1 MLADRLPSL
10 DPVTAATALCGED
23 GFLWLDSAAAGHP
36 ASRWSYLCL
45 WPVSRFTAEA
55 GQDAIATLKAWLA
68 SFKTNTIPGGAP
80 FQGGAAGYLA
90 YDFAAAFEP
99 RFTSRH
105 APSGPAPI
113 ELALYDLVIAFDQAS
128 GAATVYSAGL
138 SAPGTAPDE
147 ALAREK
153 RDRLKALLAAA
164 AAVLPAA
171 RPLRWTAQTSATAY
185 CAAVRAAQEF
195 IRAGDI
201 YQANI
206 AGLWTARG
214 LAREEAFA
222 HYLMLRER
230 TASPFAA
237 FGVFGERILASV
249 SPERLVC
256 TDAGRHVFAEPI
268 KGTIRRSPDEAE
280 DKVLRA
286 TLLASEKDRAE
297 NIMIVDLLRNDLSR
311 VCTSS
316 SVNVLSLC
324 RLETFTN
331 LHHLVST
338 IEGQLAPGRISADL
352 LVVVFPGGSVTGA
365 PKLRAM
371 EVIDIL
377 EPAARGAFCGSLAWL
392 GFDGA
397 MDASILIRT
406 LDIQPNETRLW
417 AGAGITLLSD
427 PAAEYDEI
435 CLKAAR
441 IMAPLSQAAEPA

>member
-45 WPVSRFTAEA
+45 WPVSRFKAEA
-55 GQDAIATLKAWLA
+55 GPDAIAVLNAWLA
-68 SFKTNTIPGGAP
+68 SFKANTMPGGAP

-99 RFTSRH
+99 RFASH
-105 APSGPAPI
+105 HPSSGPAPI
-113 ELALYDLVIAFDQAS
+113 ELALYDLVIAFDHAG
-128 GAATVYSAGL
+128 GAATAYSAGL
-138 SAPGTAPDE
+138 RTPGAAPD
-147 ALAREK
+147 AGLAREK
-153 RDRLKALLAAA
+153 LDRLKARLAAPA
-164 AAVLPAA
+164 ASLPAA
-171 RPLRWTAQTSATAY
+171 LPLNWTAQTNPSAY
-185 CAAVRAAQEF
+185 CGAVHTAQEF

-206 AGLWTARG
+206 AGLWTTRG
-214 LAREEAFA
+214 LTREEAFA
-222 HYLMLRER
+222 HYLMLRQR
-230 TASPFAA
+230 TEAPFAA
-237 FGVFGERILASV
+237 FGVFDGRILASV

-256 TDAGRHVFAEPI
+256 ADAEGRVLAEPI
-268 KGTIRRSPDEAE
+268 KGTIRRSDDVAE
-280 DKVLRA
+280 DKTQRTA
-286 TLLASEKDRAE
+286 LLASEKDRAE

-338 IEGQLAPGRISADL
+338 IDGQLAPGRSSADL
-352 LVVVFPGGSVTGA
+352 LAAVFPGGSVTGA
-365 PKLRAM
+365 PNLRAM
-371 EVIDIL
+371 EVIDAL
-377 EPAARGAFCGSLAWL
+377 EPAARGAFCGSLAWI

-406 LDIQPNETRLW
+406 LDISSAETRLW
-417 AGAGITLLSD
+417 AG
-427 PAAEYDEI
+427 
-435 CLKAAR
+435 
-441 IMAPLSQAAEPA
+441 

>member
-45 WPVSRFTAEA
+45 WPVSRFRAEA
-55 GQDAIATLKAWLA
+55 GPQAAGALKAWLA
-68 SFKTNTIPGGAP
+68 SFKANTMPGGAP

-99 RFTSRH
+99 RFASRH
-105 APSGPAPI
+105 ARPGPVPI
-113 ELALYDLVIAFDQAS
+113 ELALYDLVLSFDHTS

-138 SAPGTAPDE
+138 STPGAAPD
-147 ALAREK
+147 AACARAKVE
-153 RDRLKALLAAA
+153 RLKARLAAPSA
-164 AAVLPAA
+164 AMPEA
-171 RPLRWTAQTSATAY
+171 RPLDWTAKTSPAAY
-185 CAAVRAAQEF
+185 RDAVRATQEF
-195 IRAGDI
+195 ICAGDI

-214 LAREEAFA
+214 LSREEAFSQ
-222 HYLMLRER
+222 YLTLREG
-230 TASPFAA
+230 TAAPFAA

-256 TDAGRHVFAEPI
+256 ADAEGRILAEPI
-268 KGTIRRSPDEAE
+268 KGTIRRSPDAAE
-280 DKVLRA
+280 DKALCA
-286 TLLASEKDRAE
+286 ALLASEKDRAE
-297 NIMIVDLLRNDLSR
+297 NVMIVDLLRNDLSR

-338 IEGQLAPGRISADL
+338 IEGQLAPGRSSADL
-352 LVVVFPGGSVTGA
+352 LAAVFPGGSVTGA

-371 EVIDIL
+371 EVIDVL
-377 EPAARGAFCGSLAWL
+377 EPARRGAFCGSLAWI

-397 MDASILIRT
+397 MDASILIRS
-406 LDIQPNETRLW
+406 LDISPNETRLW

-427 PAAEYDEI
+427 PAAEHGEI
-435 CLKAAR
+435 RLKAAR
-441 IMAPLSQAAEPA
+441 IMAPLSQTAEPA

>member
-23 GFLWLDSAAAGHP
+23 GFLWLDGAAAGPP

-45 WPVSRFTAEA
+45 WPVSRFMAEA

-68 SFKTNTIPGGAP
+68 SFKAHTMPGGAP

-90 YDFAAAFEP
+90 YDFAAAFES
-99 RFTSRH
+99 RFASRH
-105 APSGPAPI
+105 ARLGPAPI
-113 ELALYDLVIAFDQAS
+113 ELALYDLVIAFDHTS

-138 SAPGTAPDE
+138 SAPGAAPDE

-153 RDRLKALLAAA
+153 LNRLKARLAAPA
-164 AAVLPAA
+164 ALPVA
-171 RPLRWTAQTSATAY
+171 RPLDWTAMTSPADY
-185 CAAVRAAQEF
+185 RGAVRAAQEY
-195 IRAGDI
+195 ILAGDI

-206 AGLWTARG
+206 SGLWTARG
-214 LAREEAFA
+214 LAREEAFG

-230 TASPFAA
+230 TAAPFAA

-256 TDAGRHVFAEPI
+256 ASAEGRVLAEPI
-268 KGTIRRSPDEAE
+268 KGTIRRSADAAE
-280 DKVLRA
+280 DRALRA
-286 TLLASEKDRAE
+286 ALLASEKDRAE
-297 NIMIVDLLRNDLSR
+297 NVMIVDLLRNDLSR

-316 SVNVLSLC
+316 SVSVRSLC
-324 RLETFTN
+324 RLETFSN
-331 LHHLVST
+331 LHHLVSS
-338 IEGQLAPGRISADL
+338 IEGDLAPGRSSADL
-352 LVVVFPGGSVTGA
+352 LEAVFPGGSVTGA

-371 EVIDIL
+371 EVIDGL
-377 EPAARGAFCGSLAWL
+377 EPAARGAFCGSLAWM

-406 LDIQPNETRLW
+406 LDISPDETRLW
-417 AGAGITLLSD
+417 AGAGITLLSN

-435 CLKAAR
+435 RLKAER
-441 IMAPLSQAAEPA
+441 IMAPLSQTAEPA